1 MTELLI
7 GIETEYA
14 LVALSPREERLEQ
27 DDLMQRLMDRAV
39 SAWPHL
45 PARSETGIFLP
56 NGGRLYVDTG
66 GHLEFS
72 TPECSSPT
80 EVVRQVAAGDQ
91 IVLALARDV
100 AARDPDIGE
109 IAVLRTN
116 VDYASGSTW
125 GCHESYLHTVSADVL
140 SGQLLP
146 LLSSRVLFGAGGLD
160 VRTPGIRFVL
170 SPRAAFIECERSASS
185 AIARGLLHVKDEP
198 LAGYGY
204 RRLHLICGE
213 SLSSE
218 FGTYLKVGSTA
229 LAVAMIEAGLH
240 PADGIELAEPIGA
253 LARYNGDPSLCARA
267 VTSGGR
273 AVRALDVQ
281 RHYLARA
288 EAVAGRSFM
297 PSWAAAFCTRW
308 RAALDGLDRDPLLL
322 EPALDWPVKQTLFAA
337 RATRAGIP
345 WRALRQW
352 NRVALAKARPQEPD
366 DLGQAGDDPGRPTVE
381 GSGPGA
387 EGGAG
392 SRASGGLTGHDVAW
406 ARFTRLRHTLFALD
420 MKFGQ
425 LGPDGLVARLQKQ
438 GTYVPRLGLPW
449 PLEVALRR
457 APAQGRG
464 RLRGKAVARLAA
476 ERGQAACD
484 WTGVV
489 DGEGR
494 FLDLG
499 HPWRRR
505 ERWVPPADPGAGD
518 VAAPGVG
525 RSRGALAGHADR
537 VTWVSWAP
545 DTRLA
550 SASRDR
556 TVRLWDAESM
566 QCLEVL
572 GPLEDEV
579 TLVAWGRDGRMATLA
594 KGMVRVWD
602 LARGTAVAEV
612 YAGTAAARC
621 LSWVGVPGPGGRLA
635 VGCGDGCIRLLTTG
649 GSLLGLLG
657 GHAGQVTCVAQTAD
671 GTMIASGSEHGD
683 VAIWSGRE
691 LALLARLKGHQG
703 AVRSIACSPDG
714 RWLASAGDDSTVR
727 LWDIRARAAAS
738 VLRDHRRGV
747 SEVAF
752 SPEGAVL
759 ASRGEDRVV
768 RLWRPGTWA
777 EIGSLPDEVVE
788 RWPRGLAFHPCQPWI
803 ALSGPGA
810 AIRVWELGEGVRPAT
825 P

>member
-7 GIETEYA
+7 GMETEYA

-72 TPECSSPT
+72 TPECITPT
-80 EVVRQVAAGDQ
+80 EVVRHVGAGDQ

-100 AARDPDIGE
+100 AAHDPDIGE

-140 SGQLLP
+140 SAQLLP

-160 VRTPGIRFVL
+160 VRSPGIRFIL

-229 LAVAMIEAGLH
+229 LAVAMIEAGIH
-240 PADGIELAEPIGA
+240 PADGIELADPLGA
-253 LARYNGDPSLCARA
+253 LARYNGDPSLRARA

-273 AVRALDVQ
+273 ALRALDVQ

-308 RAALDGLDRDPLLL
+308 RSALDGLGQDPLLL

-337 RATRAGIP
+337 RSTRAGIP
-345 WRALRQW
+345 WRGLRQW
-352 NRVALAKARPQEPD
+352 NRVALLRTRSQEPD
-366 DLGQAGDDPGRPTVE
+366 DVGQAGSDPGPATVE
-381 GSGPGA
+381 GSAPGA

-392 SRASGGLTGHDVAW
+392 SETTSSPRSHDAAW

-420 MKFGQ
+420 MRFGQ
-425 LGPDGLVARLQKQ
+425 LGPDGLVARLQQ
-438 GTYVPRLGLPW
+438 NGTYMPRLGSPW
-449 PLEVALRR
+449 SLEVALQR

-464 RLRGKAVARLAA
+464 RLRGRAVARLAA

-494 FLDLG
+494 LLDLA

-505 ERWVPPADPGAGD
+505 ERWVLPADTGPGDLG
-518 VAAPGVG
+518 APGVG
-525 RSRGALAGHADR
+525 RSRGALTGHADR
-537 VTWVSWAP
+537 VSWVSWAP

-556 TVRLWDAESM
+556 TVRVWDAESM

-579 TLVAWGRDGRMATLA
+579 TAVVWGPDGRMATLA

-602 LARGTAVAEV
+602 LARGAAVAEI
-612 YAGTAAARC
+612 YAGTATARC
-621 LSWVGVPGPGGRLA
+621 VSWVGVPGPGGRLA
-635 VGCGDGCIRLLTTG
+635 IGCGDGCIRLLTPG
-649 GSLLGLLG
+649 ASLLGLLG
-657 GHAGQVTCVAQTAD
+657 GHAGQVSCVAQTVD
-671 GTMIASGSEHGD
+671 GTVIASGSDRGD
-683 VAIWSGRE
+683 LALWSGRE

-703 AVRSIACSPDG
+703 AVRAVACSPDG

-727 LWDIRARAAAS
+727 LWDIAGRAPAA

-747 SEVAF
+747 SEVTF
-752 SPEGAVL
+752 SPDGGML
-759 ASRGEDRVV
+759 ASRGEDCTV
-768 RLWRPGTWA
+768 RFWRPGTWA
-777 EIGSLPDEVVE
+777 EIGSLPDDVVE
-788 RWPRGLAFHPCQPWI
+788 RWPRGLAFHPRQPWI
-803 ALSGPGA
+803 AFSGPGA
-810 AIRVWELGEGVRPAT
+810 AIRVWELCDSGRPPT